1 MHITTTRGRFMTL
14 ATWCLLVLV
23 TVLFAQTSR
32 SHAQDKDF
40 FKGKTIRLI
49 VSAAAG
55 GGTDSAGRV
64 MARFITKRLPGNP
77 KIYVQNMPG
86 GGGILGNNYFYKKA
100 KTNGLDLF
108 QASSSTVTQF
118 NRGGKR
124 IKYNPRDFIGVAS
137 INRGGSLI
145 MIRKD
150 VRHRLLDPKAE
161 PVVVGDADGSRN
173 WLAAIVWGN
182 DYLNWNTR
190 YIYGYSGTG
199 EMALA
204 FRQGE
209 IEMMATANVPIV
221 EDLIKDGSIEI
232 LATHGTERRRD
243 YPNVKTFEEL
253 LGDKRPSGVS
263 WQAYRFW
270 SLPSELDKI
279 VYLPKGTPANI
290 VKMYRDAYQRM
301 VKDPEFKDATT
312 KFFGKGWVIRGAKAT
327 EELTVETTTA
337 TKEVHDFLRK
347 VRKRRGLPTG

>member
-1 MHITTTRGRFMTL
+1 MNLTNRGRCLTL
-14 ATWCLLVLV
+14 AAGSLMVFV
-23 TVLFAQTSR
+23 AAFFAQVSQTN
-32 SHAQDKDF
+32 AQGGY

-64 MARFITKRLPGNP
+64 MARFITKHLPGHP

-86 GGGILGNNYFYKKA
+86 GGGILGNNYFYNRA

-118 NRGGKR
+118 NRGGSR
-124 IKYNPRDFIGVAS
+124 IKFNPRDFIGVAS

-150 VRHRLLDPKAE
+150 ARSRLTDPKAE
-161 PVVVGDADGSRN
+161 PVVVGDPDGSRN
-173 WLAAIVWGN
+173 WLSSVVWG
-182 DYLNWNTR
+182 DEYLKWNVR

-209 IEMMATANVPIV
+209 IEMMGTANVPIV

-232 LATHGTERRRD
+232 IATASSQRRRD
-243 YPNVKTFEEL
+243 YPNIKTFEEL

-290 VKMYRDAYQRM
+290 VKMYRDAYQKM
-301 VKDPEFKDATT
+301 AKDPEFKDATT
-312 KFFGKGWVIRGAKAT
+312 KFFGEGWVIRDAKAT
-327 EELTVETTTA
+327 EELTVVTTTT
-337 TKEVHDFLRK
+337 TKEVHDFLKKMRK
-347 VRKRRGLPTG
+347 SRGLPSG